1 LNGELGQISGAIE
14 GADSAPG
21 EQVLHAW
28 QVTQKKADTALG
40 KWNAVKSGD
49 LAAVNTQ
56 LKQANL
62 PEISTEAPA
71 GGRGGRG
78 GRSGE

>member
-1 LNGELGQISGAIE
+1 
-14 GADSAPG
+14 
-21 EQVLHAW
+21 
-28 QVTQKKADTALG
+28 VTQKKADTALG
-40 KWNAVKSGD
+40 KWNALKSGD

-62 PEISTEAPA
+62 QEISTEAPA